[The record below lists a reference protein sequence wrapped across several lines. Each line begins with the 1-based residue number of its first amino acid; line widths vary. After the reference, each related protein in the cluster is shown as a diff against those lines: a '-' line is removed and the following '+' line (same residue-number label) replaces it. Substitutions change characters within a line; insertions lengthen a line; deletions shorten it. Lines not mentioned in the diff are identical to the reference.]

1 MIGRYLKIL
10 ILIAF
15 LAGCSSEDRT
25 SELLL
30 GQWEVKEAVRQHRPT
45 STLDGLFFEFT
56 EDSLFTNLPVLENF
70 PYVYENDS
78 VTVLAR
84 DPFKL
89 QVFYVDTT
97 HLDLR
102 GKINDVLFF
111 LKFEKV
117 KP

>member
-1 MIGRYLKIL
+1 MF
-10 ILIAF
+10 F
-15 LAGCSSEDRT
+15 LASCSSEDRT

-30 GQWEVKEAVRQHRPT
+30 GQWEVKEAIRQHRPT

-70 PYVYENDS
+70 PYIYENDS

-89 QVFYVDTT
+89 QVFHVDTA

-102 GKINDVLFF
+102 GKIHDVLFF